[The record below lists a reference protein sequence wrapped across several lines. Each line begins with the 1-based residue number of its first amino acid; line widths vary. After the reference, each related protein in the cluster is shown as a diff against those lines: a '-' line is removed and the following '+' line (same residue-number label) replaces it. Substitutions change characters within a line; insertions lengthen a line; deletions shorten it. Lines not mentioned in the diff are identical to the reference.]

1 MDPFDD
7 LYARVIVEHS
17 LAVAAGQLVLI
28 EGPTLAAPL
37 AEAIHRRVLA
47 AGAHPIV
54 VLQPNGYQDAK
65 VRLAS
70 DEVLGRP
77 DWLKSIAYEQVDARV
92 KLLADWNTRETSD
105 QPAERATLAWKGT
118 HRALQPL
125 LQRTA
130 RGEAT
135 WLVAQVP
142 TDSYA
147 QEAGVSL
154 AEYREIL
161 SRALLLDQP
170 DPVAAWRRVA
180 ARQQRLVERLSTVEE
195 LRFRAPGTDLRLRVG
210 GRTWVSAHGEANL
223 PDGEVF
229 TGPIED
235 SAEGE
240 VTFGFPSI
248 WEGREV
254 VGARLRFE
262 RGRVVEATARS
273 GQAFLEAAI
282 AMDDGARRIGEIAIG
297 MNDGIERPMGDTI
310 FDEKIGGSFHL
321 ALGDSYEETGG
332 VNESDLHWDLV
343 CDLRSGGEILADG
356 EPIYRD
362 GGFAAGL
369 ALDA

>member
-1 MDPFDD
+1 
-7 LYARVIVEHS
+7 
-17 LAVAAGQLVLI
+17 
-28 EGPTLAAPL
+28 
-37 AEAIHRRVLA
+37 
-47 AGAHPIV
+47 
-54 VLQPNGYQDAK
+54 
-65 VRLAS
+65 
-70 DEVLGRP
+70 
-77 DWLKSIAYEQVDARV
+77 
-92 KLLADWNTRETSD
+92 
-105 QPAERATLAWKGT
+105 
-118 HRALQPL
+118 
-125 LQRTA
+125 
-130 RGEAT
+130 
-135 WLVAQVP
+135 VP

-147 QEAGVSL
+147 QEAGISL

-180 ARQQRLVERLSTVEE
+180 ERQQRLVERLSTVDE
-195 LRFRAPGTDLRLRVG
+195 LHFRAPGTDLRLRVG
-210 GRTWVSAHGEANL
+210 GRTWVSAHGGSNL

-229 TGPIED
+229 SGPIED

-262 RGRVVEATARS
+262 RGRVVEATAQS
-273 GQAFLEAAI
+273 GQAFLEAAL
-282 AMDDGARRIGEIAIG
+282 AMDDGASRIGEIAIG

-321 ALGDSYEETGG
+321 ALGSSYEETGG

-356 EPIYRD
+356 RPIYRD
-362 GGFAAGL
+362 GAFAAEL